1 MHVVFLSSGNQGEKN
16 TRGITRAPRNLLG
29 ILGHTPGKFKKSN
42 VPEMPFATFWERLYR
57 ISLKIIKRRIKY
69 AKDNTF

>member
-1 MHVVFLSSGNQGEKN
+1 MHVVFLSSGNQGEKKWEGDN
-16 TRGITRAPRNLLG
+16 ASTEKPLG
-29 ILGHTPGKFKKSN
+29 ASGGTPWKILKSN

-57 ISLKIIKRRIKY
+57 ILKIRKRRIKY